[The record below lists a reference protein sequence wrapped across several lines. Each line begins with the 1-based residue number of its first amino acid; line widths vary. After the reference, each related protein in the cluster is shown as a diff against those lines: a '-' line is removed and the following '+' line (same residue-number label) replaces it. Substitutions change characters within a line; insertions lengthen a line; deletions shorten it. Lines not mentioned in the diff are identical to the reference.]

1 MKKNLENIKFNL
13 TPDMSLELVKF
24 NELKKEYNTLKENYD
39 KTNDERT
46 LIELTKLD
54 KVIGDCKTRFIEQ
67 FRIDNERQI
76 KDYLKYREDQK

>member
-24 NELKKEYNTLKENYD
+24 NELKKEYNILKEKYD